1 MSSWFSNP
9 FNRNFNVPSVREANE
24 PVPTSVVKIRN
35 MTDLRKFLKATG
47 KVDIYRFNNRRYKTP
62 LSLTLNMFL
71 YYVDYRGLMDNTKY
85 KVETK
90 VVVDFIDYCHYN
102 SFPEDAQYTRVAL
115 GGTSNSSYYY
125 MTLIDGGENPVL
137 TASLKFEH
145 THFRKAAAAMFR
157 TATKS
162 KEKAMFTINTDN
174 LKSEQRQ
181 LRSYMEPW
189 LGKGKP
195 VAELQ
200 ESSSDVT
207 FTESFDSSELSMEDT
222 TIAAPK
228 SIRAEIQKQQ
238 AIENALPMPES
249 KRREL
254 LANVNND
261 NAHNV
266 STVQVDQTLMDE
278 ELIEALNEDPVITS
292 LLEPE
297 PSQSNIELITQ
308 DDLMI
313 VEKEVLRDQLK
324 ERVLEHHEKK
334 SRSLDD
340 AYEGMDV
347 LNDSTVKKLRR
358 EEIRYESRRR
368 SGRLNNGPHG
378 MGVKTQFDYRGETH
392 DIRGRQIQPNKSFT
406 KQDDDYLDYAFYGF
420 IREYGTVIN
429 DIMKLP
435 LGYEFNSQRRGSNVY
450 IRAIHFRNTFTHV
463 TGTKATGRMIV
474 FSTEK
479 ESSYTNILG
488 RHWNTVKTEDIL
500 QKSVTMYA
508 GDLEEMEAADV
519 FYNPTVMSQYDFKNV
534 ILGNQFEIVYDY
546 YADLNTQ
553 AVKGVVGEDIESV
566 DSIKSKWVK
575 LDDLD
580 IPLFYEGNDSIPLR
594 GQLGIVFMGDYF
606 GGEVETNCTMR
617 VFYNSN

>member
-9 FNRNFNVPSVREANE
+9 FGRNVNVPTVREANE
-24 PVPTSVVKIRN
+24 PVPTSVVKIKN
-35 MTDLRKFLKATG
+35 ATDLRKFLKSTG
-47 KVDIYRFNNRRYKTP
+47 KIDVYKFNNRRYKAP

-71 YYVDYRGLMDNTKY
+71 YYVDQRGINDDVKY

-90 VVVDFIDYCHYN
+90 VVIDFIDYCHYN
-102 SFPEDAQYTRVAL
+102 SMPENAQYTRVSL
-115 GGTSNSSYYY
+115 GASSNQSYYY
-125 MTLIDGGENPVL
+125 MTLIDDDENPVL
-137 TASLKFEH
+137 TAALKYEH
-145 THFRKAAAAMFR
+145 THFRKAAAAMLKL
-157 TATKS
+157 ASKS
-162 KEKAMFTINTDN
+162 KEKAMFTINADN
-174 LKSEQRQ
+174 LKSEQRK
-181 LRSYMEPW
+181 LRYYMEPW

-228 SIRAEIQKQQ
+228 SVRAEIQKKQ

-254 LANVNND
+254 LDNN
-261 NAHNV
+261 NAANV

-278 ELIEALNEDPVITS
+278 ELIEALNEDPIITS
-292 LLEPE
+292 LLEPA
-297 PSQSNIELITQ
+297 PSENNIDLIKE
-308 DDLMI
+308 DDIII
-313 VEKEVLRDQLK
+313 VEKELLRDK
-324 ERVLEHHEKK
+324 IKDKVLEHHEKK
-334 SRSLDD
+334 SRSLDE
-340 AYEGMDV
+340 AYDGIDI

-368 SGRLNNGPHG
+368 AGRLNNGPHG

-392 DIRGRQIQPNKSFT
+392 DIRGRQIKPNRSFSN
-406 KQDDDYLDYAFYGF
+406 QDDDYIDYAFYGF
-420 IREYGTVIN
+420 IREYGTVVN

-435 LGYEFNSQRRGSNVY
+435 LGFEFNSQRRGSNVF

-463 TGTKATGRMIV
+463 TGTKATGRMVV
-474 FSTEK
+474 FCTQK

-488 RHWNTVKTEDIL
+488 RHWNEIKTEDIL

-534 ILGNQFEIVYDY
+534 ILGNQFEILYDY

-575 LDDLD
+575 LDNLD
-580 IPLFYEGNDSIPLR
+580 IPLFYDGNDSIPIR

>member
-1 MSSWFSNP
+1 MSSWFANP
-9 FNRNFNVPSVREANE
+9 FGRNVNVPSFREARE
-24 PVPTSVVKIRN
+24 PESLPIVKIKN
-35 MTDLRKFLKATG
+35 ATDLRKFLKSTG
-47 KVDIYRFNNRRYKTP
+47 KIDVYKFNNRRYKAP

-71 YYVDYRGLMDNTKY
+71 YYVDQRGINDGVKY

-90 VVVDFIDYCHYN
+90 VVIDFIDYCHYN
-102 SFPEDAQYTRVAL
+102 SMPENAQYTRVSL
-115 GGTSNSSYYY
+115 GASSNQSYYY
-125 MTLIDGGENPVL
+125 MTLIDDEQNPVL
-137 TASLKFEH
+137 TTSLKYEH
-145 THFRKAAAAMFR
+145 THFRKAAAAMVNL
-157 TATKS
+157 ASKS
-162 KEKAMFTINTDN
+162 KEKAMFSINADN

-228 SIRAEIQKQQ
+228 SVRAEIQKKQ
-238 AIENALPMPES
+238 ATENALPMPES

-254 LANVNND
+254 LDNN
-261 NAHNV
+261 NAANV

-278 ELIEALNEDPVITS
+278 ELIEALNEDPIITS
-292 LLEPE
+292 LLEPA
-297 PSQSNIELITQ
+297 PSENNIDLIKE
-308 DDLMI
+308 DDIII
-313 VEKEVLRDQLK
+313 VEKELLRDK
-324 ERVLEHHEKK
+324 IKDKVLEHHEKK
-334 SRSLDD
+334 SRSLDE
-340 AYEGMDV
+340 AYDGIDI

-368 SGRLNNGPHG
+368 AGRLNNGPHG

-392 DIRGRQIQPNKSFT
+392 DIRGRQIKPNRSFSN
-406 KQDDDYLDYAFYGF
+406 QDDDYIDYAFYGF
-420 IREYGTVIN
+420 IREYGTVVN

-435 LGYEFNSQRRGSNVY
+435 LGFEFNSQRRGSNVF

-463 TGTKATGRMIV
+463 TGTKATGRMVV
-474 FSTEK
+474 FCTQK

-488 RHWNTVKTEDIL
+488 RHWNAIKTEDIL

-534 ILGNQFEIVYDY
+534 ILGNQFEILYDY

-575 LDDLD
+575 LDNLD
-580 IPLFYEGNDSIPLR
+580 IPLFYDGNDSIPIR

>member
-1 MSSWFSNP
+1 MSSWFANP
-9 FNRNFNVPSVREANE
+9 FGRNVNVPSIREAKE
-24 PVPTSVVKIRN
+24 PESLPVVKIKN
-35 MTDLRKFLKATG
+35 ATDLRKFLKSTG
-47 KVDIYRFNNRRYKTP
+47 KIDVYKFNNRRYKAP

-71 YYVDYRGLMDNTKY
+71 YYVDQRGINDGVKY

-90 VVVDFIDYCHYN
+90 VVIDFIDYCHYN
-102 SFPEDAQYTRVAL
+102 SMPENAQYTRVSL
-115 GGTSNSSYYY
+115 GASSNQSYYY
-125 MTLIDGGENPVL
+125 MTLIDDEQNPVL
-137 TASLKFEH
+137 TTSLKYEH
-145 THFRKAAAAMFR
+145 THFRKAAAAMVNL
-157 TATKS
+157 ASKS
-162 KEKAMFTINTDN
+162 KEKAMFTITADN

-228 SIRAEIQKQQ
+228 SVRAEIQKKQ
-238 AIENALPMPES
+238 ATENALPMPES

-254 LANVNND
+254 LDNN
-261 NAHNV
+261 NAANV

-278 ELIEALNEDPVITS
+278 ELIEALNEDPIITS
-292 LLEPE
+292 LLEPA
-297 PSQSNIELITQ
+297 PSENNIDLIKE
-308 DDLMI
+308 DDIII
-313 VEKEVLRDQLK
+313 VEKELLRDK
-324 ERVLEHHEKK
+324 IKDKVLEHHEKK
-334 SRSLDD
+334 SRSLDE
-340 AYEGMDV
+340 AYDGIDI

-368 SGRLNNGPHG
+368 AGRLNNGPHG

-392 DIRGRQIQPNKSFT
+392 DIRGRQIKPNRSFSN
-406 KQDDDYLDYAFYGF
+406 QDDDYIDYAFYGF
-420 IREYGTVIN
+420 IREYGTVVN

-435 LGYEFNSQRRGSNVY
+435 LGFEFNSQRRGSNVY

-463 TGTKATGRMIV
+463 TGTKATGRMVV
-474 FSTEK
+474 FCTQK

-488 RHWNTVKTEDIL
+488 RHWNEIKTEDIL

-508 GDLEEMEAADV
+508 GDLEELEAADV

-534 ILGNQFEIVYDY
+534 ILGNQFEILYDY

-575 LDDLD
+575 LDNLD
-580 IPLFYEGNDSIPLR
+580 IPLFYDGNDSIPIR